1 MYLCIYLSLY
11 QSMHIIDWEEPSRA
25 PSNAQKT
32 LPTSHHAPAAPSRL
46 PLPSLGVEEPLL
58 TSTVRGSAA
67 VAGDVEGGGPDGARR
82 EERRKAVAGERGEGG
97 SHTMLPLGVAVQE
110 CLLRPIWSQY
120 HHVSQQ
126 ALDFML
132 RELQA

>member
-1 MYLCIYLSLY
+1 
-11 QSMHIIDWEEPSRA
+11 MHIIDWEEPSRVRI
-25 PSNAQKT
+25 NAQRA
-32 LPTSHHAPAAPSRL
+32 LPTSHNAPAAPSRL
-46 PLPSLGVEEPLL
+46 PLPPQRPPLGVEEPLL

-97 SHTMLPLGVAVQE
+97 SHTMLPLAVAMQE

-132 RELQA
+132 RELQV